1 VAGSVT
7 DVDAVVAE
15 RLAALDQRYT
25 RGRRA
30 IVAVLASAG
39 RPLTVPEILDGAE
52 RGALPQSSAYRS
64 LVVLEEAAVVH
75 RLPGTDEFARYELAE
90 DLAGHH
96 HHLLCSNCGRVDD
109 VPASARLERALAAA
123 AQAVADGTDFQVTGH
138 RIDLLG
144 TCADCR

>member
-1 VAGSVT
+1 MTGSLT
-7 DVDAVVAE
+7 DVDAVASA

-30 IVAVLASAG
+30 IVAVLSGAG
-39 RPLTVPEILDGAE
+39 RPLTGPEILGGAQ

-64 LVVLEEAAVVH
+64 LAVLEEAAVVH

-96 HHLLCSNCGRVDD
+96 HHLLCSTCGRVDD
-109 VPASARLERALAAA
+109 VPASPRLERALAAA
-123 AQAVADGTDFQVTGH
+123 AQAVADGTDFHVTGH

-144 TCADCR
+144 TCAACR